1 MVKAPPM
8 GMRVFLYLAGDS
20 HPVDQH
26 VEQALRRRLAGQ
38 GVLFLGE
45 RDICDADR
53 GLEKRKSAFVRMSD
67 HFAGKQVI
75 AIGRSS
81 GGRIISLAASEG
93 APLTAMVALGYPFR
107 APGSDEDPAR
117 TRHLASLQ
125 VPFLILQGEADYYG
139 ARELAMERY
148 PLSPAVRI
156 EAIEA
161 EHDLHLSQE
170 QWDVI
175 AARIVRHADE
185 QRWTARL
192 QRTISGLARRM
203 SR

>member
-1 MVKAPPM
+1 M

-20 HPVDQH
+20 YPVDQH
-26 VEQALRRRLAGQ
+26 VEQALRQRLAGQ

-45 RDICDADR
+45 RDICGADR
-53 GLEKRKSAFVRMSD
+53 VFEKRKSALLRMSD

-81 GGRIISLAASEG
+81 GGRIVSLAASEG
-93 APLTAMVALGYPFR
+93 ASLTAMVALGYPFR

-125 VPFLILQGEADYYG
+125 VPFLILQGEADNYG
-139 ARELAMERY
+139 TGALAMEQY
-148 PLSPAVRI
+148 LLSPAVRI

-161 EHDLHLSQE
+161 DHELHLSQE

-192 QRTISGLARRM
+192 RRKIAGPARRM